1 MQSWNQTTEDL
12 VKLYLDAKEMIKD
25 GSANFTEEQIS
36 KFEKNADNYYLSDI
50 YQANETLKAIY
61 VGFMIAGV
69 LIWIISTVVLVFN
82 ERKYKALH
90 YVRQKVADYLVE
102 SQEGQTDE
110 SNDNRLIFA
119 KGDLEFERPA
129 KDELLG
135 FESTEGILLKR
146 NVEILQ
152 WQRKYDSVKD
162 QVFYH
167 KIWSQKPID
176 SSGFPSQ
183 NQNPKIEEMPF
194 KTETFYG
201 RIKLGDFTLRK
212 HQMDDLLEP
221 QESTPLEIEKID
233 EVLNDNFQL

>member
-129 KDELLG
+129 EDELLG

-152 WQRKYDSVKD
+152 W
-162 QVFYH
+162 
-167 KIWSQKPID
+167 
-176 SSGFPSQ
+176 
-183 NQNPKIEEMPF
+183 
-194 KTETFYG
+194 
-201 RIKLGDFTLRK
+201 
-212 HQMDDLLEP
+212 
-221 QESTPLEIEKID
+221 
-233 EVLNDNFQL
+233 